1 MRIGRRGARR
11 RRDRHH
17 LRHRHG
23 AQPCGGDHSHATPE
37 PVAAGYAEAL
47 AELETILAQLERT
60 DVDVDVLAAQVQRA
74 AELIA
79 FCRDRIGNA
88 RLQIE
93 QVVAGLGDDD

>member
-1 MRIGRRGARR
+1 M
-11 RRDRHH
+11 
-17 LRHRHG
+17 
-23 AQPCGGDHSHATPE
+23 TE

-47 AELETILAQLERT
+47 DELETILGQLERT

-74 AELIA
+74 AALIA

-93 QVVAGLGDDD
+93 QVVADLGPDA

>member
-1 MRIGRRGARR
+1 M
-11 RRDRHH
+11 
-17 LRHRHG
+17 
-23 AQPCGGDHSHATPE
+23 TTE

-47 AELETILAQLERT
+47 DELETILAQLERS

-74 AELIA
+74 AALIA

-93 QVVAGLGDDD
+93 QAVSALGDDR